1 MSSISQVDSV
11 GWNSLCQDGYPF
23 IRHEFLMALESSGSV
38 DEVSGWI
45 PNHLVV
51 YLKDELVGFL
61 PLYQKTHSYGEYVFD
76 HSWANAYHQNGIHYF
91 PKLVS
96 AIPFTPCAGPRLMIK
111 PMYQQELMP
120 QVIEQVKTYCN
131 RNGFSSWH
139 LLFPDLERE
148 ENLEQS
154 EQPNLENKLLKRTG
168 LQYHWYNQ
176 NYQSFDDFLNQC
188 KQKKRKNIRRERKTI
203 QEANVELEFV
213 EGREA
218 TGPLWAQFF
227 EFYQRTY
234 LKRSGNRGY
243 LNWGF
248 FEFIANAM
256 PDNLVLAVAKYDQ
269 QVIGMS
275 LFFKG
280 ADTLYGRY
288 WGASAEYEF
297 LHFEACY
304 YQGIEYCI
312 KHGLKHFDAG
322 AQGEHKIPRGFK
334 PIKTF
339 SYHWIENP
347 QFREAIASFLIEE
360 VLYVEQAIDELTC
373 RLPFKSE

>member
-76 HSWANAYHQNGIHYF
+76 HSWVNAYHQNGIHYF

-120 QVIEQVKTYCN
+120 QVIEQVKTNCN
-131 RNGFSSWH
+131 RKGFSSWH
-139 LLFPDLERE
+139 LLFPDLKGE
-148 ENLEQS
+148 EYLEQS
-154 EQPNLENKLLKRTG
+154 EPPNLENKLLKRTG
-168 LQYHWYNQ
+168 LQYHWYNK

-218 TGPLWAQFF
+218 TGQLWAQFF

-280 ADTLYGRY
+280 GDTLYGRY

>member
-131 RNGFSSWH
+131 RKGFSSWH
-139 LLFPDLERE
+139 LLFPDLEGE
-148 ENLEQS
+148 EYLKQS
-154 EQPNLENKLLKRTG
+154 EQPNLEIKLLKRTG
-168 LQYHWYNQ
+168 LQYHWYNK

-218 TGPLWAQFF
+218 TGQLWAQFF

-280 ADTLYGRY
+280 GDTLYGRY